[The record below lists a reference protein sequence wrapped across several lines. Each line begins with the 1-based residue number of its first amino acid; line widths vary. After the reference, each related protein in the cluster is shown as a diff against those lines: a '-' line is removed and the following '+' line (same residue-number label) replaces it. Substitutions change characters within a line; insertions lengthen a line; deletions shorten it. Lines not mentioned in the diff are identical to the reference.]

1 MTASAERPP
10 PRPGPTAPLRIA
22 LIASARHPIRDPFA
36 GGLEAHTW
44 TLSKALRARGHE
56 ITIFAGP
63 GSDPGLGVVEIPF
76 RPPRISEAACRDT
89 SMVAAHWLA
98 EHHAYLQ
105 LMLDLSREP
114 TRYDI
119 VHNNSLHYLPVAMA
133 AVLSVPVVTTLHT
146 PPTPWLES
154 AIQAPPHC
162 PMRFSAVSDHTA
174 AAWRHVVP
182 AATVVRNGID
192 TERWRPGPGGE
203 ELVWS
208 GRIVPEKGA
217 HLAIEAARLAGRGLR
232 LAGPVGDTEYFET
245 CVRPRLDRTITYAGH
260 LSQPELCELVGSSAA
275 AVVSPCW
282 DEPYGLVIA
291 EALACGTPV
300 CGFARGA
307 LPEIVTDD
315 CARLVEPGDR
325 TALAAAVEPTI
336 ALSRAAARRH
346 AEAFC
351 SMEVMTRRY
360 ERFYRSVSA

>member
-1 MTASAERPP
+1 VTAAARPAPP
-10 PRPGPTAPLRIA
+10 PTPAPLRIA

-44 TLSKALRARGHE
+44 TLSKALRARGHDV
-56 ITIFAGP
+56 TIFAGP
-63 GSDPGLGVVEIPF
+63 GSDPALGVVEMPF
-76 RPPRISEAACRDT
+76 RPPRISEAARRDT
-89 SMVAAHWLA
+89 SMVASHWLA

-105 LMLDLSREP
+105 LMLDLCGP
-114 TRYDI
+114 ARYDI

-133 AVLSVPVVTTLHT
+133 AALSVPVVTTLHT

-154 AIQAPPHC
+154 AIQAAPAPHR
-162 PMRFSAVSDHTA
+162 PMRFSAVSHHTA

-192 TERWRPGPGGE
+192 TRRWHPGPGGE

-208 GRIVPEKGA
+208 GRLVPEKGA
-217 HLAIEAARLAGRGLR
+217 HLAIAAARLADRGLR
-232 LAGPVGDTEYFET
+232 LAGPVGDPEYFEA
-245 CVRPRLDRTITYAGH
+245 CIRPRLGRTITYAGH
-260 LSQPELCELVGSSAA
+260 LPQPDLCELVGSSAA

-307 LPEIVTDD
+307 LPEIVTPD
-315 CARLVEPGDR
+315 CARLVPPGDCV
-325 TALAAAVEPTI
+325 ALAEAVEPTVG
-336 ALSRAAARRH
+336 LSRADARRH
-346 AEAFC
+346 AESFC
-351 SMEVMTRRY
+351 SMEAMTRSY
-360 ERFYRSVSA
+360 ERFYRSVPA

>member
-1 MTASAERPP
+1 MTAPAVGPP
-10 PRPGPTAPLRIA
+10 PRPASAAPLRIA

-44 TLSKALRARGHE
+44 TLSKALRAHGHQV
-56 ITIFAGP
+56 TIFAGP
-63 GSDPGLGVVEIPF
+63 GSDPALGVVEMPF

-105 LMLDLSREP
+105 LMLDLSRTP
-114 TRYDI
+114 ARYDI

-133 AVLSVPVVTTLHT
+133 AVLSAPVVTTLHT

-154 AIQAPPHC
+154 AIQAPPLC

-182 AATVVRNGID
+182 TATVVRNGID
-192 TERWRPGPGGE
+192 TERWHPGPGGDD
-203 ELVWS
+203 LVWS

-217 HLAIEAARLAGRGLR
+217 HFAIEAARLAGRGLR
-232 LAGPVGDTEYFET
+232 LAGPVGDTEYFEA

-315 CARLVEPGDR
+315 CARLVRPGDR

-336 ALSRAAARRH
+336 ALSRTAARHH

-351 SMEVMTRRY
+351 SMEVMTRSY
-360 ERFYRSVSA
+360 ERFYHSVSA